1 MVNLEQIITMQ
12 DVDIATVDKSQL
24 TDVSGIDFDNSL
36 PQRERAAHILKQ
48 VKNPYCFRHGDTAVK
63 VEFPEDG
70 PPLAGCNYKLSYTA
84 EKRPVIGHVTS
95 GQLGPKSVISAI

>member
-1 MVNLEQIITMQ
+1 MVNLEQINTMQ

-36 PQRERAAHILKQ
+36 PQRERAAHILKP

-70 PPLAGCNYKLSYTA
+70 PPLQD
-84 EKRPVIGHVTS
+84 VITNFLIRQKS
-95 GQLGPKSVISAI
+95 GL